1 MADVS
6 GGSERVSALAVDRGI
21 YLLRYVSAAHPAPVV
36 FVRPSPGYES
46 DVQFVS
52 PPDDDSNILSQPHA
66 FIVLRV
72 NEPATI
78 QVTVRARDGSRSCDA
93 ELKLEQLTEPRV
105 REIFDRNPG
114 GSSAEEAL
122 IPHPAE
128 TMSFALVAHVA
139 MLGDVRVVAGH
150 WVAGPSAPAAIE
162 GLGVSPEG
170 SVADAIEY
178 QVLGAGHRN
187 WTPWAAKGQFL
198 GSRGQKRP
206 LVGLRLR
213 MTDKAPDFRFG
224 VEALFAGSRPVSM
237 SGRLVEL
244 LGPCGTEALT
254 GLKVEIIRND
264 RPSESSDVAKKPE
277 QLPSRRVRVFRAPTS
292 NSTVAQ

>member
-1 MADVS
+1 VP
-6 GGSERVSALAVDRGI
+6 GGSERVSALAVERGI
-21 YLLRYVSAAHPAPVV
+21 YLLRYVSAANPAPLV

-72 NEPATI
+72 NAPATI
-78 QVTVRARDGSRSCDA
+78 QVTVRARDGSSSCDP
-93 ELKLEQLTEPRV
+93 ELKLEQLTERRV
-105 REIFDRNPG
+105 SEIFDRNPV
-114 GSSAEEAL
+114 GSSTEEAP
-122 IPHPAE
+122 IPHPE
-128 TMSFALVAHVA
+128 TVMFALVAHIA

-150 WVAGPSAPAAIE
+150 WAAGPSAPAQIE
-162 GLGVSPEG
+162 GLGVASEG

-178 QVLGAGHRN
+178 QVLAAGHRN
-187 WTPWAAKGQFL
+187 WTPWAVKGQFL

-213 MTDKAPDFRFG
+213 LTDKAPDIRFD
-224 VEALFAGSRPVSM
+224 VEALFAGSRPLSL

-244 LGPCGTEALT
+244 LGPSGTEALT

-264 RPSESSDVAKKPE
+264 RPSASSTVAEKPE
-277 QLPSRRVRVFRAPTS
+277 QSPSRRVRVFRAPTS
-292 NSTVAQ
+292 SSTVAQ